1 MKATALGLA
10 RKSVPLT
17 SQNGDTHAALPFIQL
32 CTHPHRDSVPMR
44 GTHLT
49 LVPSS
54 IPQEKRKENYSI
66 GLSNTKSNDSSLWFC
81 RSQCSSFLVKS
92 LQAQEYLSS
101 SVLPM
106 YQCTLCHGERQ
117 GRAGAPAI
125 ISVTY
130 VSSPLR
136 TSFSCGTS
144 MIQAFFSF

>member
-1 MKATALGLA
+1 MF
-10 RKSVPLT
+10 S
-17 SQNGDTHAALPFIQL
+17 S
-32 CTHPHRDSVPMR
+32 PHRMGTLMLPCPLSSFVHTHMERVNDGDSVPVR

-54 IPQEKRKENYSI
+54 IPQEKRKENYST

-92 LQAQEYLSS
+92 LQAQKYLRS
-101 SVLPM
+101 SVLLM
-106 YQCTLCHGERQ
+106 YQCTLCHSERQ

-125 ISVTY
+125 IGVTY